1 MYDLITLSMLLDGPK
16 HGYQLKR
23 QGGFIFGQGD
33 IHNNLIYPLLRR
45 FTSNGWVTKKQVPGE
60 RGQTRQQYSL
70 TALGRRE
77 LISRLEQ
84 FSEQDAPSLGAF
96 ITRVGLFEV
105 IDTDA
110 RDSILEKRHAYV
122 QMRSEHLARLAANI
136 KVESYGADVIELL
149 REQIRMELK
158 WMEKLRRRMSK
169 EKRIRR
175 AKA

>member
-1 MYDLITLSMLLDGPK
+1 MKDLITLSMLLDGPK

-33 IHNNLIYPLLRR
+33 MHNNLIYPLLRR
-45 FTSNGWVTKKQVPGE
+45 FTDDGWVTKKQVPGE

-70 TALGRRE
+70 TALGKRE
-77 LISRLEQ
+77 LISRLQ
-84 FSEQDAPSLGAF
+84 QYSEQDAQSQGAF
-96 ITRVGLFEV
+96 ITRVGLFGA
-105 IDTDA
+105 IHAKA
-110 RDSILEKRHAYV
+110 REAILEKREAYL
-122 QMRSEHLARLAANI
+122 QMRVERLDRLTANV

-169 EKRIRR
+169 QKRT
-175 AKA
+175 KH